1 MLANQNTQDLDIK
14 PFPIV
19 IVGHVDHGKS
29 TLVGRLL
36 HETGSLPQ
44 GKVEEIK
51 AISDARGATFEW
63 SFVLD
68 AFQIERD
75 QGITV
80 DTTRIWFKSKSRD
93 YVFIDAPG
101 HKEFLKNMV
110 TGAASA
116 DAAVLVVDVIEGVSE
131 QTRRHAYLLQL
142 LGIERVAVV
151 MNKMDGV
158 NWNEERF
165 NEVADEVRIYLDELG
180 LVIQQIVPISA
191 RDGDNLIALSGKG
204 PWYSGLP
211 LVDVLDQL
219 PRPSLPDDQALRL
232 PIQDIYR
239 QGDKRYIVGRIES
252 GRLRIGDQLHF
263 YPGDVSARVVSFE
276 GWNETT
282 PQITA
287 TSGQSVA
294 ITIDEELFIERGHI
308 AVSNTETQ
316 PIRTHAL
323 KLRLFWLAERSL
335 KAGETLKLRIG
346 LAQHD
351 VCVESIDRIIDVE
364 TLGDNTGD
372 HVARNRIAEITVRSR
387 SRLVVDLYS
396 DNPTTGRGVLIEDY
410 RIVGGVVVVE
420 DAIISGRNLTPVTH
434 SVSQG
439 ERAAANGHDGGVL
452 WLTGLSGSGKSTLA
466 IQLER
471 QLFDLGWQVFTLD
484 GDNLRTGLGNDL
496 GFDLDSRTENIRR
509 ASEVAKLMS
518 EAGVVVIATFIT
530 PMKSDREMARSIIGH
545 NFHEVF
551 VDAGLETCEKRDPKG
566 LYAKAR
572 AGEIPEFTGIS
583 SPYQPPENA
592 DLVLDTAVNSV
603 SKSLEELR
611 VFARQVLPVGTR
623 KLQRA
628 S

>member
-1 MLANQNTQDLDIK
+1 MSVKENTQDLDIK

-36 HETGSLPQ
+36 HDTGSLPD

-51 AISDARGATFEW
+51 TISDARGTTFEW

-68 AFQIERD
+68 AFQVERD

-110 TGAASA
+110 TGAACA

-158 NWNEERF
+158 SWSEKRF
-165 NEVADEVRIYLDELG
+165 NEVAAEIKAYLDELG
-180 LVIQQIVPISA
+180 LLIQRIVPISA
-191 RDGDNLIALSGKG
+191 RNGDNLIALSDNS

-219 PRPSLPDDQALRL
+219 PRPSRLDDQALRL

-239 QGDKRYIVGRIES
+239 QDDKRYIVGRIES

-287 TSGQSVA
+287 AAGQSVA

-323 KLRLFWLAERSL
+323 KLRLFWLAERNL
-335 KAGETLKLRIG
+335 KSGDILKFRIG

-351 VCVESIDRIIDVE
+351 VSVESIDRIIDVE
-364 TLGDNTGD
+364 TLGDNAGN
-372 HVARNRIAEITVRSR
+372 HVARNGIAEITVRSS
-387 SRLVVDLYS
+387 SRMVVDLYG
-396 DNPTTGRGVLIEDY
+396 DNPATGRGVLIEGY

-420 DAIISGRNLTPVTH
+420 DAIASGRNLTPVSH

-439 ERAAANGHDGGVL
+439 ERAAANGHEGGVL

-496 GFDLDSRTENIRR
+496 GFDQKSRTENIRR
-509 ASEVAKLMS
+509 AAEVAKLMS
-518 EAGVVVIATFIT
+518 ETGVVVIATFIT
-530 PMKSDREMARSIIGH
+530 PLKSDREMARSIIGH

-551 VDAGLETCEKRDPKG
+551 INAGLETCEKRDPKG

-572 AGEIPEFTGIS
+572 AGEIAEFTGVS
-583 SPYQPPENA
+583 SPYEPPENA
-592 DLVLDTAVNSV
+592 ELVLDTSENSV
-603 SKSLEELR
+603 LQSLETLR
-611 VFARQVLPVGTR
+611 DFTRQVLPVWSE
-623 KLQRA
+623 KFQKA